1 MTFTA
6 QELQHRITIE
16 SQVTTQ
22 DPMTGEI
29 VTTWQTFAQ
38 PFAKVEPLV
47 GRELFAAQQV
57 LAAAPVK
64 FTMRY
69 LPDLDASM
77 RIRWQGAPYNITSIA
92 NVKGRNRE
100 TLIYATA
107 GVNTG

>member
-6 QELQHRITIE
+6 QELNRRIAIE
-16 SQVTTQ
+16 AMTQTQ

-29 VTTWQTFAQ
+29 VSGWATFAQ

-64 FTMRY
+64 FTIRY
-69 LPDLDASM
+69 LPGLIASM
-77 RIRWQGAPYNITSIA
+77 RIVWQGTPYNITSIA

-107 GVNTG
+107 GTNTG